1 MSDKDAATRTVAR
14 STFGDTDSLAM
25 FTEVKPAEPL
35 MALIGSG
42 THQMNVAA
50 LDYVDSI
57 MRRMTIAW
65 DSKPDVLLELVFW
78 QYDVTAPNVPRHA
91 FLYVYSARKSGPWF
105 AYWGDSPA
113 EPVTWPGMGPYA
125 RLHGGL

>member
-1 MSDKDAATRTVAR
+1 MTRRASSRSRDVGDDRARLAVADAHPKTIVGQ
-14 STFGDTDSLAM
+14 FGGETAVLAM
-25 FTEVKPAEPL
+25 PRLPAGTEEEK
-35 MALIGSG
+35 
-42 THQMNVAA
+42 AA
-50 LDYVDSI
+50 
-57 MRRMTIAW
+57 AA
-65 DSKPDVLLELVFW
+65 
-78 QYDVTAPNVPRHA
+78 VTAPNVPRHA